1 MDRRMK
7 IVSTAGTN
15 KWLKVFDPKNSIT
28 SDGDRAMAVLNVMN
42 NSELLGRS
50 HFLFEVDMVSA
61 KARTVTL
68 NL

>member
-1 MDRRMK
+1 MDQSMK

-28 SDGDRAMAVLNVMN
+28 SNGDRVKATLNVMN
-42 NSELLGRS
+42 NSVLLGRS
-50 HFLFEVDMVSA
+50 RSLFEVDMVSA